1 MDENTPTTDVVSEYC
16 PKIKA
21 RVQGAIDFL
30 KKKGIK
36 DLKEDVFRENGVSH
50 ATGCRI
56 LKSSN
61 PRTLENDPTR
71 NETKGKKK
79 VIILEQIRE
88 METIL
93 ENEGL
98 EGRGFRWEQL
108 GMEAGIK
115 ATKLTIK
122 NIMGSFN
129 YHKCLACQR
138 GWQSPRSC
146 ANRMEYARIMLEK
159 YPEPEDWDRVRWS
172 DEVHF
177 GWGHNVNC
185 AS

>member
-1 MDENTPTTDVVSEYC
+1 MDENTPTTDVVYEYC
-16 PKIKA
+16 PKIKG

-61 PRTLENDPTR
+61 PRTLKSDPTR

-79 VIILEQIRE
+79 VMILEQIRE
-88 METIL
+88 IETIL

-98 EGRGFRWEQL
+98 EERGLR
-108 GMEAGIK
+108 
-115 ATKLTIK
+115 
-122 NIMGSFN
+122 
-129 YHKCLACQR
+129 
-138 GWQSPRSC
+138 
-146 ANRMEYARIMLEK
+146 
-159 YPEPEDWDRVRWS
+159 
-172 DEVHF
+172 
-177 GWGHNVNC
+177 
-185 AS
+185 